1 MGKSKDLATLAANG
15 LTTLKAT
22 NLEVDN
28 IKNSS
33 GIAAATIDSSGR
45 IFKDQKIGF
54 LARGYSGYVDASGAS
69 ATNMAS
75 MRAWTYVTIDYN
87 HGNHW
92 DNTNAVFTCPV
103 AGTYLVSGGY
113 GHKEGVGYLGL
124 HLFKNQTNLARNW
137 SYNSFQHAAS
147 NATQVVVCAAN
158 DELRLCHHSGYQHPS
173 DANTNDYYAYFTA
186 HLLI

>member
-33 GIAAATIDSSGR
+33 GTAAATIDSSGR

-54 LARGYSGYVDASGAS
+54 LARGYSSYVDASGSS
-69 ATNMAS
+69 ATNTAS
-75 MRAWTYVTIDYN
+75 MRAWTYQTIDYN
-87 HGNHW
+87 HGNHF

-113 GHKEGVGYLGL
+113 GYKNGADHLGL
-124 HLFKNQTNLARNW
+124 YFFKNQTNIARNW
-137 SYNSFQHAAS
+137 SYNTFQHDSS
-147 NATQVVVCAAN
+147 NFTQVIVCAAN
-158 DELRLCHHSGYQHPS
+158 DELRLCHHSGYQTPS
-173 DANTNDYYAYFTA
+173 TSSSNSYYAYYTA